1 MTGKSDSPKKGTM
14 FQTYEPAQGGGHSG
28 ERIARLRELV
38 ARAGLDALLVPH
50 ADEYA
55 NEYLP
60 ACAERLAFVTGFTGS
75 AGTAVI
81 AKDRAALLVDG
92 RYILQAPRQV
102 DTRIFEVLQA
112 GKAKLGE
119 WLAGAL
125 KPGAVIGFDPKLHGP
140 AGIDELAEELAPRR
154 IKLTPLSRNL
164 VDRLWG
170 KARPPPPQGAVVVHP
185 LKYAG
190 KSAEDKLAEIQAAL
204 KKDGQDAV
212 VLTSPPSICWL
223 FNIRGSDVAHN
234 PVALA
239 FAIVPA
245 SGKAELFIDPAK
257 VDRET
262 KAHLAPVA
270 KLSAPEALGARLAAL
285 KAAGKVVR
293 LSPAAPVW
301 FHSKLKG
308 GKGRVVRASDPCL
321 LPKARKNAAEI
332 KGARAAH
339 KRDGVAM
346 ARFLAW
352 LDREAQ
358 GGPMAGR
365 IDEIAASKRLE
376 ATRAETQALREISFD
391 TISGSGPNGAIVHY
405 RVNTA
410 TNRALKPG
418 ELYLVDSGAQ
428 YLDGTTDVTR
438 TVAIGAPTR
447 EMQERFTLVLKGHIA
462 IATARFPKD
471 TRGVDLDP
479 FARRALWEAGLDFD
493 HGTGHGV
500 GSYLSVHEGPQSI
513 SKAGMVSLEPGMIV
527 SNEPGYYK
535 KGAYGIRIEN
545 LLLVTEPEKVEGGER
560 ELMGFEMLTLVPI
573 DRRLVVPEMLTAAEL
588 DWLNAY
594 HARVRDEIGPELG
607 PEDRAWLEQATGA
620 IPSPRG
626 R

>member
-1 MTGKSDSPKKGTM
+1 M
-14 FQTYEPAQGGGHSG
+14 FQTYEPAERGEDSA
-28 ERIARLRELV
+28 ERIARLRELMAK
-38 ARAGLDALLVPH
+38 ARIDALLVPH
-50 ADEYA
+50 GDEYA

-75 AGTAVI
+75 AGTAVV
-81 AKDRAALLVDG
+81 ARGSAALFVDG

-102 DTRIFEVLQA
+102 DTKIFEVLQV

-119 WLAGAL
+119 WLANAL
-125 KPGAVIGFDPKLHGP
+125 KPGAVIGFDPKLHP
-140 AGIDELAEELAPRR
+140 PSTVDDLAEELAPKR
-154 IKLTPLSRNL
+154 IKLKPLAGNL

-170 KARPPPPQGAVVVHP
+170 KEQPPPPQGAVVVHP

-190 KSAEDKLAEIQAAL
+190 KSADDKLAEVQATL
-204 KKDGQDAV
+204 KKDGQDAT
-212 VLTSPPSICWL
+212 VLTFPPSICWL

-234 PVALA
+234 PVTLA

-245 SGKAELFIDPAK
+245 SGKAELFIDSAK
-257 VDRET
+257 LDGEAR
-262 KAHLAPVA
+262 AHLRALA
-270 KLSAPEALGARLAAL
+270 KLSDPEALGARLTAL
-285 KAAGKVVR
+285 KEAGKTVR

-308 GKGRVVRASDPCL
+308 GKARAVRATDPCN
-321 LPKARKNAAEI
+321 LPKARKNATEI

-339 KRDGVAM
+339 KRDGAAM
-346 ARFLAW
+346 VRFLAW
-352 LDREAQ
+352 LDREA
-358 GGPMAGR
+358 PTGR

-376 ATRAETQALREISFD
+376 GLRAETQALKEISFD
-391 TISGSGPNGAIVHY
+391 TISGAGPNGAIVHY
-405 RVNTA
+405 RVNAA

-438 TVAIGAPTR
+438 TVAIGRPTR

-500 GSYLSVHEGPQSI
+500 GSYLSVHEGPQSL
-513 SKAGMVSLEPGMIV
+513 SKGGMVALEPGMIV

-545 LLLVTEPEKVEGGER
+545 LLLVTEPEKAPGGER
-560 ELMGFEMLTLVPI
+560 ELMAFETLTLVPI
-573 DRRLVVPEMLTAAEL
+573 DRRLVVPEMLSATEL
-588 DWLNAY
+588 AWLNAY
-594 HARVRDEIGPELG
+594 HARVAEAIGPELG
-607 PEDRAWLEQATGA
+607 PEERAWLEQAVAA
-620 IPSPRG
+620 IPAPHG
-626 R
+626 P